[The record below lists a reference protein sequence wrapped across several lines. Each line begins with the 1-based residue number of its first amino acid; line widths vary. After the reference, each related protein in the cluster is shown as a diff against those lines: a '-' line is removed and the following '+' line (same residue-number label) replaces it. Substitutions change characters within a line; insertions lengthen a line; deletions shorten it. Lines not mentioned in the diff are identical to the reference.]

1 MYEVAIAPEAAAC
14 LAALAAR
21 GVTKP
26 FYLAGGTGLALH
38 LGHRRSVDLDFF
50 TQRSFRV
57 STVIAGLRRAGRFT
71 LDERDAGTL
80 HGQLDGTRVTF
91 LHYPY
96 PPLFRPR
103 AFLGVR
109 IADLRDIGCMK
120 LDAIATRS
128 TKKDFID
135 LYILLRTIALP
146 DLLRLFERKYRS
158 VDYNLAHV
166 LKSLVY
172 FTDARRDPLPEMLV
186 PFSWDELERTLER
199 EVRALR

>member
-1 MYEVAIAPEAAAC
+1 MHPETIHPDASAC
-14 LAALAAR
+14 LAALVER
-21 GVTKP
+21 GVIKP

-50 TQRSFRV
+50 NQRAFGV
-57 STVIAGLRRAGRFT
+57 STVIAGVRRVGRFT

-80 HGQLDGTRVTF
+80 HGRLNDTRVTF

-96 PPLFRPR
+96 PLLFRPR
-103 AFLGVR
+103 VFHGVR
-109 IADLRDIGCMK
+109 IADPRDIGCMK

-135 LYILLRTIALP
+135 LFVLLRTISLP
-146 DLLRLFERKYRS
+146 NLLRFFERKYRS

-172 FTDARRDPLPEMLV
+172 FTDARRDPMPEMLT
-186 PFSWDELERTLER
+186 PFSWDELERTIER
-199 EVRALR
+199 EVRALQ